1 MRDKI
6 VEILKALH
14 PEHDFVAAEDNLVN
28 NGILDS
34 FDIVQLIDG
43 LDQAFGISISGLDL
57 MQENFESVDAI
68 EKMTGK
74 YLK

>member
-1 MRDKI
+1 MKDQI
-6 VEILKALH
+6 IEILKSLH
-14 PEHDFVAAEDNLVN
+14 PEHDFAASPGSLIQ

-57 MQENFESVDAI
+57 TQENFESVDAI
-68 EKMTGK
+68 MKTAGK
-74 YLK
+74 YLR